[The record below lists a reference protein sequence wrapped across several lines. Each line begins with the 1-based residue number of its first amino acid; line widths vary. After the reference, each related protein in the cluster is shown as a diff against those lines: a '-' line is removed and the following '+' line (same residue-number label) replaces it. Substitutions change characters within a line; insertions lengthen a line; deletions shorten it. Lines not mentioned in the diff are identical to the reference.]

1 MKQTGR
7 FYTNALAARR
17 RCERGAGELTWVGGV
32 RQQAGAA
39 DADREEVRRLVLALV
54 AVIGGAL
61 PADRLARPV
70 LRVGE
75 PPDGQRPV
83 VVEAELLR
91 RAVESRLR
99 GQRWGNPRL
108 EGRAE
113 REKKG
118 FRVSRRERR
127 PRATRLKG
135 GDVTHSSTSSK
146 ASSR

>member
-39 DADREEVRRLVLALV
+39 DADRQEVRGLVLALV

-113 REKKG
+113 RGKKKVLEFFG
-118 FRVSRRERR
+118 ERDDRGRR
-127 PRATRLKG
+127 
-135 GDVTHSSTSSK
+135 D
-146 ASSR
+146 

>member
-17 RCERGAGELTWVGGV
+17 RCERRAGELTWVGGV

-39 DADREEVRRLVLALV
+39 DADRQEVRGLVLALV

-113 REKKG
+113 RGKKKVLEFFG
-118 FRVSRRERR
+118 ERDDRGRR
-127 PRATRLKG
+127 
-135 GDVTHSSTSSK
+135 D
-146 ASSR
+146 